1 MQAEYINSFNHNY
14 IKVKNKMELDKKL
27 RYQYQI
33 LTTRKL
39 AGLLPVNM
47 HVANGECGLYYE
59 ISSKQ
64 SLPKWFL
71 KEKIGREWMEKF
83 ILSLQTVLWS
93 MEQYLMDNRNL
104 ILNPEYIFQDMETE
118 KIFFLYMPYFVET
131 EKNDISVFLSF
142 LIENVDTV
150 EENTVTVL
158 YDIFSKWEVMQEQFT
173 IETFLQLWK
182 SGMENICSSQ
192 TEEGRKET
200 ASELP
205 TASMVFTTAKV
216 PTAATAST
224 EEDED
229 IYIKKRDLGEFFFGK
244 SRKMK
249 VAETVKGFLD
259 NPTEGIEEKKS
270 AIAEEIQ
277 QKTTYME
284 IKQEEQ
290 ERKLYGNGKQNRR
303 VISLIKLPIVIGKKG
318 EKVDVTL
325 SDASISRMHARL
337 TEEEGQVYLED
348 LNATNGT
355 FKNGVRLKPYER
367 VELDREDE
375 VKLGKMSFT
384 YR

>member
-14 IKVKNKMELDKKL
+14 IKVKSKMELNKKL

-39 AGLLPVNM
+39 DGLLPVNM

-64 SLPKWFL
+64 SLPKWLL

-93 MEQYLMDNRNL
+93 MEQYLLDNRNL
-104 ILNPEYIFQDMETE
+104 IVDPEYIFQDMETE
-118 KIFFLYMPYFVET
+118 KIFFLYMPYVVET
-131 EKNDISVFLSF
+131 DKNDISVFLSF
-142 LIENVDTV
+142 LVENVDTA
-150 EENTVTVL
+150 EEDTVTVL

-182 SGMENICSSQ
+182 SGMENRCNRLAGDG
-192 TEEGRKET
+192 TDET
-200 ASELP
+200 LQVAPATVTMS
-205 TASMVFTTAKV
+205 AV
-216 PTAATAST
+216 PV

-244 SRKMK
+244 SKKLK
-249 VAETVKGFLD
+249 VAESVKGFPD
-259 NPTEGIEEKKS
+259 NS
-270 AIAEEIQ
+270 AEEIEEQ
-277 QKTTYME
+277 KPVFAGEIQEKTTYME

-290 ERKLYGNGKQNRR
+290 ERKLYGNGKQNRK
-303 VISLIKLPIVIGKKG
+303 VISLTNLPIVIGKKG

>member
-1 MQAEYINSFNHNY
+1 MLQAEYINSFNHNY
-14 IKVKNKMELDKKL
+14 IKVKSKMELNRKL

-39 AGLLPVNM
+39 EGLLPVNM

-83 ILSLQTVLWS
+83 ILSLQSVLWS
-93 MEQYLMDNRNL
+93 MEQYLLDNRNL

-118 KIFFLYMPYFVET
+118 KIFFLYKPYFVEE
-131 EKNDISVFLSF
+131 EKNDIGVFLSF
-142 LIENVDTV
+142 LIENVDA
-150 EENTVTVL
+150 EQEDTVTVL
-158 YDIFSKWEVMQEQFT
+158 YNIFSKWEVMQEQFT

-182 SGMENICSSQ
+182 TEMENICKRE
-192 TEEGRKET
+192 TGEEMEV
-200 ASELP
+200 AAISE
-205 TASMVFTTAKV
+205 
-216 PTAATAST
+216 

-244 SRKMK
+244 NRKLK

-259 NPTEGIEEKKS
+259 RPIESVEEKEP
-270 AIAEEIQ
+270 AFAEETQ

-284 IKQEEQ
+284 IRQEEQ
-290 ERKLYGNGKQNRR
+290 ERKLYGNGKQNRK
-303 VISLIKLPIVIGKKG
+303 VISLANLPIVIGKKG

>member
-14 IKVKNKMELDKKL
+14 IKVKSKMEINKKP

-33 LTTRKL
+33 LTTRKPE
-39 AGLLPVNM
+39 GLLPINM
-47 HVANGECGLYYE
+47 HVANGECALYYE

-83 ILSLQTVLWS
+83 VLGLQTVLWS
-93 MEQYLMDNRNL
+93 MEQYLLDNRNL

-118 KIFFLYMPYFVET
+118 KIFFLYIPYFIET
-131 EKNDISVFLSF
+131 EKNDMGVFLSF
-142 LIENVDTV
+142 LVENADAA
-150 EENTVTVL
+150 EEDTVTVL

-182 SGMENICSSQ
+182 AGMENICSSR
-192 TEEGRKET
+192 TVEEESKET
-200 ASELP
+200 VDTISA
-205 TASMVFTTAKV
+205 
-216 PTAATAST
+216 

-229 IYIKKRDLGEFFFGK
+229 IYIKKRDMGEFFFGK

-249 VAETVKGFLD
+249 VAETIKGFLD
-259 NPTEGIEEKKS
+259 SPPKEIEERKPVF
-270 AIAEEIQ
+270 AEEIE

-303 VISLIKLPIVIGKKG
+303 VISLSKLPVVIGKKG

>member
-14 IKVKNKMELDKKL
+14 IKVKSKMELNKKL

-39 AGLLPVNM
+39 EGMLPVNM

-83 ILSLQTVLWS
+83 ILGLQTVLWS
-93 MEQYLMDNRNL
+93 MEQYLLDNRNL

-118 KIFFLYMPYFVET
+118 KIFFLYMPYFAET
-131 EKNDISVFLSF
+131 EENDISVFLSF
-142 LIENVDTV
+142 LVENVDAA
-150 EENTVTVL
+150 EEDTVTVL

-182 SGMENICSSQ
+182 SGMENLCSRQ
-192 TEEGRKET
+192 AGEEMQEI
-200 ASELP
+200 ASGSP
-205 TASMVFTTAKV
+205 TAFMESA
-216 PTAATAST
+216 

-229 IYIKKRDLGEFFFGK
+229 IYVRKRDLGEFFFGK

-259 NPTEGIEEKKS
+259 SPPKGANEEAGFEGEVQE
-270 AIAEEIQ
+270 
-277 QKTTYME
+277 KTTYME
-284 IKQEEQ
+284 IRQEEQ
-290 ERKLYGNGKQNRR
+290 ERKLYGNGKQNRK
-303 VISLIKLPIVIGKKG
+303 VISLTKLPLVIGKKG